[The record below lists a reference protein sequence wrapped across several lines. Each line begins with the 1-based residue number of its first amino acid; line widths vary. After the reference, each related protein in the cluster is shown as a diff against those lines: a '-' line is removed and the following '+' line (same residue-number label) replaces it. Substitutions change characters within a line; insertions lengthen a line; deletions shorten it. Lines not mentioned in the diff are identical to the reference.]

1 MSDNPLIDYPDLPPF
16 PDIRPEHVRPAVEQL
31 VEAGRQCIRDVLA
44 AGDFSYQ
51 ALDLR
56 LAEEDDRLGK
66 AFGPVGHLNAVAQT
80 DALRQAYN
88 GCLPLLSEYG
98 TEVGQNSA
106 LFAAYQRLRDSDE
119 FETLTPAQRKDL
131 DNTLRDF
138 RLSGVALPEE
148 QKKQYM
154 DNARQLSELT
164 TRFENNLLDATQAWQ
179 KQITDES
186 ELDGL
191 PESALAGAADRAAAA
206 GLDGW
211 LLTLD
216 FPVYFAVMSHARN
229 RALREEMYRAFT
241 TRASDQGPQAGEYDN
256 ATVMDDI
263 LRLRHAQARL
273 LGFANY
279 AENSLATK
287 MARDVEEV
295 MSFLRD
301 LARRARPQAERER
314 QELQAFAVDQGAGEL
329 AAWDIAF
336 WSERLREARYDL
348 SDEALRPWFPAEK
361 VIEGMFAVVG
371 KLFGI
376 RFRQRRDLETW
387 HPDVRFFELLD
398 DDDSVRAAFYLDM
411 YARTGKRGGAWMDDA
426 RLRRRRLDGT
436 LQTPVAYL
444 TCNFAP
450 PAGGKP
456 GLLTHDEVVTLF
468 HEFGHG
474 LHHMLTEQDV
484 AGVSG
489 INGVAWD
496 AVELPSQFLENWCWT
511 EEGLAL
517 ISGHYQTGE
526 PLPAEM
532 REKMLAARNYH
543 SAMMMVRQL
552 EFSLFDM
559 RLHAEYREGVQIQD
573 VLDEVRNEVA
583 VIQPPAFNR
592 FQNGFAHIFAGGY
605 AAGYYS
611 YKWAEVLSS
620 DAYSRFEEEGTFN
633 PETGRDFRE
642 RILAQG
648 GSEEPL
654 DLFVAFRGREPSVE
668 PLLRHSGIAAEPAAV
683 SGQ

>member
-1 MSDNPLIDYPDLPPF
+1 MSDNPLMDYPDLPPF
-16 PDIRPEHVRPAVEQL
+16 SRIQPPHVRPAVEQL
-31 VEAGRQCIRDVLA
+31 IAAGRQRIHEVLA
-44 AGDFSYQ
+44 AGDFSYRG
-51 ALDLR
+51 LDVA

-80 DALRQAYN
+80 DALREAYN
-88 GCLPLLSEYG
+88 GCLPLLSEYH
-98 TEVGQNSA
+98 TEVGQNSE
-106 LFAAYQRLRDSDE
+106 LCAAYQALRDSDE
-119 FETLTPAQRKDL
+119 YAGLTTAQKKDI

-138 RLSGVALPEE
+138 RLSGVALPAAE
-148 QKKQYM
+148 KKQYM
-154 DNARQLSELT
+154 DNARRLSDLT
-164 TRFENNLLDATQAWQ
+164 TRYENNLLDATQAW
-179 KQITDES
+179 KKHVSDPA

-191 PESALAGAADRAAAA
+191 PESALAGAADRAAAE
-206 GLDGW
+206 GLEGW

-216 FPVYFAVMSHARN
+216 FPVYYAVMSHARH
-229 RALREEMYRAFT
+229 RALREEMYRAYT
-241 TRASDQGPQAGEYDN
+241 TRASDQGPQAGQDDNVAKYDN
-256 ATVMDDI
+256 AAVMDEI
-263 LRLRHAQARL
+263 LALRHAQARL

-279 AENSLATK
+279 AEKSLATK
-287 MARDVEEV
+287 MARDVDEV
-295 MSFLRD
+295 MTFLRD
-301 LARRARPQAERER
+301 LARRAKPQAEKEL
-314 QELQAFAVDQGAGEL
+314 QELRDFARENGADDL
-329 AAWDIAF
+329 QPWDLGF

-376 RFRQRRDLETW
+376 RFRQRQDVDTW
-387 HPDVRFFELLD
+387 HPDVRFYELLD
-398 DDDSVRAAFYLDM
+398 EDGTVRAAFYLDM

-426 RLRRRRLDGT
+426 RVRRRRADGS

-484 AGVSG
+484 PGVSG

-517 ISGHYQTGE
+517 ISGHYQSGE
-526 PLPAEM
+526 SLPTEM
-532 REKMLAARNYH
+532 LGKMLAAKNFQ
-543 SAMMMVRQL
+543 SAMMMMRQL

-559 RLHAEYREGVQIQD
+559 RLHAEYHEGLSIQR
-573 VLDEVRNEVA
+573 VLDEVRDEVA
-583 VIQPPAFNR
+583 VVKAPAFNR

-620 DAYSRFEEEGTFN
+620 DAFSRFEEEGEFN

-642 RILAQG
+642 KILARG

-654 DLFVAFRGREPSVE
+654 ALFVAFRGREPSVE
-668 PLLRHSGIAAEPAAV
+668 PLLRHSGIVAH
-683 SGQ
+683 

>member
-1 MSDNPLIDYPDLPPF
+1 MSDNPLIDYPALPPF
-16 PDIRPEHVRPAVEQL
+16 TEIRPEHVKPAVEHL
-31 VEAGRQCIRDVLA
+31 VEAGRQRIREVLA
-44 AGDFSYQ
+44 AGDFSYR
-51 ALDLR
+51 ALELT
-56 LAEEDDRLGK
+56 LSEEDDRLSK
-66 AFGPVGHLNAVAQT
+66 AFGPVGHLNAVAQNE
-80 DALRQAYN
+80 ALREAYN

-98 TEVGQNSA
+98 TEVGQNSE
-106 LFAAYQRLRDSDE
+106 LFAAYQTLRDSEE
-119 FETLTPAQRKDL
+119 FERLTPAQRKDI

-138 RLSGVALPEE
+138 RLSGVALPDE
-148 QKKQYM
+148 QKRQYM
-154 DNARQLSELT
+154 ENAKQLSELT
-164 TRFENNLLDATQAWQ
+164 TRFENNLLDATQAW
-179 KQITDES
+179 KKHITDADQ
-186 ELDGL
+186 LDGL
-191 PESALAGAADRAAAA
+191 PDTALAGAADRAQAD
-206 GLDGW
+206 GLEGW

-216 FPVYFAVMSHARN
+216 FPVYFAVMSHSKN

-256 ATVMDDI
+256 AAVMNEI
-263 LRLRHAQARL
+263 LKLRHAQARL

-279 AENSLATK
+279 AEESLATK

-295 MSFLRD
+295 MTFLHD
-301 LARRARPQAERER
+301 LARRAKPQAEE
-314 QELQAFAVDQGAGEL
+314 EL
-329 AAWDIAF
+329 AALRAFAAEQGADQLQPWDLSF

-361 VIEGMFAVVG
+361 VIEGMFQVVG

-376 RFRQRRDLETW
+376 RFRQRDDVETW
-387 HPDVRFFELLD
+387 HPEVRFFELLD
-398 DDDSVRAAFYLDM
+398 DDGSVRAAFYLDM

-426 RLRRRRLDGT
+426 RIRRRRLDGG

-474 LHHMLTEQDV
+474 LHHMLTEQEV
-484 AGVSG
+484 SGISG

-511 EEGLAL
+511 EQGLAL

-526 PLPAEM
+526 PLPREAL
-532 REKMLAARNYH
+532 EKMLAAKNFQ
-543 SAMMMVRQL
+543 SAMGMMRQL

-559 RLHAEYREGVQIQD
+559 RLHAEYQDGISIQG
-573 VLDEVRNEVA
+573 VLDEVRDEVA
-583 VIQPPAFNR
+583 VLKPPAFNR
-592 FQNGFAHIFAGGY
+592 FQNGFGHIFAGGY

-620 DAYSRFEEEGTFN
+620 DAYSRFEEEGAFN
-633 PETGRDFRE
+633 ADTGRDFRE
-642 RILAQG
+642 KILARG
-648 GSEEPL
+648 GSEEPME
-654 DLFVAFRGREPSVE
+654 LFKAFRGREPSVE
-668 PLLRHSGIAAEPAAV
+668 PLLRHSGIR
-683 SGQ
+683 G